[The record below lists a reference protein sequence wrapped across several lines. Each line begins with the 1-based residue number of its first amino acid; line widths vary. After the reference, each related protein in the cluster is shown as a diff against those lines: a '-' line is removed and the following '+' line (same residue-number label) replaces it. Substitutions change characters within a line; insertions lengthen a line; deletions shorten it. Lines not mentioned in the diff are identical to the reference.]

1 MQSQTSFILI
11 SFEHQTLLRKTT
23 RSSTMGQE
31 VPRWMK
37 MNQQGSRLQTAQGL
51 VGEDYSALVKKYELK
66 ISF

>member
-1 MQSQTSFILI
+1 
-11 SFEHQTLLRKTT
+11 
-23 RSSTMGQE
+23 MGQE

-51 VGEDYSALVKKYELK
+51 AREDYSALVKKHELK